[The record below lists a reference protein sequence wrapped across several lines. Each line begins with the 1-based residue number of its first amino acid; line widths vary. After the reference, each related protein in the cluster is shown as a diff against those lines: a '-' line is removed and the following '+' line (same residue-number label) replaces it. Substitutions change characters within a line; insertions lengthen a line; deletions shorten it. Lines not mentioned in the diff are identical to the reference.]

1 MENNDDVPPLEDAA
15 GSNPPEP
22 VDQTLALLAE
32 EKAVA
37 DDTQTLLLDAVLSFD
52 RMVCFA
58 QAARAEVIDKLRQW
72 TDTAAEAG
80 LPAIARARRDIAWS
94 PQKAAHE
101 GLVAELA
108 ALLKLPGGVARD
120 LMFESDLL
128 QHRLPATRE
137 ALRRGDISYRH
148 AQIIIEN
155 AVSLPPEAWKVF
167 EDEALR
173 NSETLTVPQLRKKAI
188 KVRELTHPESI
199 AIRHQKALADRN
211 FWVSPGR
218 DGMGYLEMTLSNE
231 DATAI
236 ANRVEALAKNLKVND
251 ETRTLAQLR
260 TDCVTD
266 LLLHGV
272 TDTGLGAGIRANVF
286 VTVPV
291 LTLMGTSEEPG
302 TLEGFGPIDPET
314 ARRLAGTATSFTRI
328 LVHPETGAV
337 LSFGRT
343 KYKVP
348 EDLRNWLRLRD
359 GTCRA
364 VGCNRRATDCD
375 IDHTIAWEHGG
386 ETVFSNLSSLCRP
399 SHRVKHETG
408 WSVVQGEDG
417 TLNWTSPAGRHYATH
432 PETRIR
438 PTIPQMELALTKKPR
453 TYVDPWTLPVTESNE
468 CPL

>member
-1 MENNDDVPPLEDAA
+1 MEKNDEVPPLEEAA
-15 GSNPPEP
+15 GNTPPEP
-22 VDQTLALLAE
+22 VDQALAVLAE

-37 DDTQTLLLDAVLSFD
+37 DDTQTLLLDAILSFD

-72 TDTAAEAG
+72 TDATAEAG
-80 LPAIARARRDIAWS
+80 LPLTARGRRDTEWS

-108 ALLKLPGGVARD
+108 ALLKLPSGVARN

-128 QHRLPATRE
+128 QHRLPATRD

-148 AQIIIEN
+148 AEVVMEN
-155 AVSLPPEAWKVF
+155 AVSLPPEAWKAF
-167 EDEALR
+167 EDEALT
-173 NSETLTVPQLRKKAI
+173 NSETLTVPQLRRKAV
-188 KVRELTHPESI
+188 KVREFTHPESI

-231 DATAI
+231 DAAAI
-236 ANRVEALAKNLKVND
+236 ADRVESLAKNLKVHD

-260 TDCVTD
+260 TDAATD
-266 LLLHGV
+266 LLLKGV
-272 TDTGLGAGIRANVF
+272 TETGLGAGVRASVF

-291 LTLMGTSEEPG
+291 LTLLGQSEEPG
-302 TLEGFGPIDPET
+302 TLEGFGPIDAET

-348 EDLRNWLRLRD
+348 DDLKNWLRLRD

-364 VGCNRRATDCD
+364 VGCNRRAADCD

-438 PTIPQMELALTKKPR
+438 PTIPLTEPTLTTKPL
-453 TYVDPWTLPVTESNE
+453 TYADPWSIPATNSKD
-468 CPL
+468 CPF